1 MNLKLWGVKEMA
13 KAAEITVDVK
23 AKLSVDRKTAETC
36 LRLLEI
42 YVNENNVDIIGHRK
56 EDGTQEFEFDNRTE
70 FSKLLTPDAFGECVL
85 R

>member
-1 MNLKLWGVKEMA
+1 MA

-56 EDGTQEFEFDNRTE
+56 EDGTQEFEFDKRT
-70 FSKLLTPDAFGECVL
+70 AFGEFIL
-85 R
+85 G

>member
-1 MNLKLWGVKEMA
+1 MG

-42 YVNENNVDIIGHRK
+42 YVNENNVEIIGHRK
-56 EDGTQEFEFDNRTE
+56 EDGTNKFEFVSQKRLSKNTMEALNAIGLESHREDTE
-70 FSKLLTPDAFGECVL
+70 
-85 R
+85 